1 MSNQQ
6 ADNRP
11 NTGGASAA
19 KSPDTSL
26 LSNPGYFARY
36 GEHLAKTGDK
46 TAAWANVEAD
56 LQKAFGLRR
65 FVSYGSF
72 EVTFH
77 KAMHGKTRN
86 LNRVAFTH
94 VGTQNTL

>member
-19 KSPDTSL
+19 KMPDKAL

-36 GEHLAKTGDK
+36 GEHLARTGDK
-46 TAAWANVEAD
+46 VAAWANVEAD
-56 LQKAFGLRR
+56 LQAAFGLRR
-65 FVSYGSF
+65 FASYESF
-72 EVTFH
+72 RVTFQNGQN
-77 KAMHGKTRN
+77 GKTRN
-86 LNRVAFTH
+86 PNRVTFLH
-94 VGTQNTL
+94 PGQ